1 MSTEPV
7 PAEVENY
14 FADLEPDQRAVLYPV
29 IDAVR
34 DAMPPGYV
42 LGMYW
47 GMPGWVI
54 PLETF
59 PNTYNGQP
67 LAYVSVAA
75 QKNYN
80 SLYLM
85 GLYGNPEAD
94 AVFRAEWAATGR
106 KLNMGKSC
114 LRFKT
119 LADVDLGLIA
129 RTVASIPVDRYLAT
143 YRRIKPAAGQASAGR
158 STRGQAPGASVAG

>member
-7 PAEVENY
+7 PVEVENY

-29 IDAVR
+29 IDTVR
-34 DAMPPGYV
+34 DAMPAGYR
-42 LGMYW
+42 LGMYG
-47 GMPGWVI
+47 GMPGWAV
-54 PLETF
+54 PLETL

-67 LAYVSVAA
+67 LLYLSLAA
-75 QKNYN
+75 RKNYN

-85 GLYGNPEAD
+85 GLYGDPAAD
-94 AVFRAEWAATGR
+94 AAFRAEWAATGR

-119 LADVDLGLIA
+119 LADVDLGIIA

-143 YRRIKPAAGQASAGR
+143 YRRIKPAAGQASAR
-158 STRGQAPGASVAG
+158 TSARGQAPGASVAG

>member
-1 MSTEPV
+1 MTTTPV
-7 PAEVENY
+7 PAEVEDY
-14 FADLEPDQRAVLYPV
+14 FFDLQPEQRAVLYPV

-42 LGMYW
+42 LGMHW
-47 GMPGWVI
+47 GMPGWTI

-67 LAYVSVAA
+67 LAYVSLAA

-85 GLYGNPEAD
+85 GLYGDPAAD
-94 AVFRAEWAATGR
+94 AAFRAEWAASGR

-119 LADVDLGLIA
+119 LADVDLAIIA

-143 YRRIKPAAGQASAGR
+143 YQRIKPAAGKSAAGT
-158 STRGQAPGASVAG
+158 TRTTSPGATVTG

>member
-1 MSTEPV
+1 MTTTPV
-7 PAEVENY
+7 PAEVEDY
-14 FADLEPDQRAVLYPV
+14 FFDLKPEQRAVLYPV

-42 LGMYW
+42 LGMHW
-47 GMPGWVI
+47 GMPGWTI

-67 LAYVSVAA
+67 LAYVSLAA

-85 GLYGNPEAD
+85 GLYGDPAAD
-94 AVFRAEWAATGR
+94 AAFRAEWAATGR

-119 LADVDLGLIA
+119 LADVDLGIIA

-143 YRRIKPAAGQASAGR
+143 YQRIKPAARKTADG
-158 STRGQAPGASVAG
+158 

>member
-1 MSTEPV
+1 VIKQPV
-7 PAEVENY
+7 PASVEDY
-14 FADLEPDQRAVLYPV
+14 FDDLSPAARAVLYPV
-29 IDAVR
+29 ADVVR

-42 LGMYW
+42 LGMNF

-54 PLETF
+54 PLSAY

-75 QKNYN
+75 QKNHH

-85 GLYGNPEAD
+85 ALYSNVQAD
-94 AVFRAEWAATGR
+94 ADFRAEWADTGL

-114 LRFKT
+114 LRFRS
-119 LADVDLGLIA
+119 LADLDLDI
-129 RTVASIPVDRYLAT
+129 VASCVASVSVEQYLAT
-143 YRRIKPAAGQASAGR
+143 YERLKS
-158 STRGQAPGASVAG
+158 PGHRQPE